1 MLVREQIVARMDR
14 APSGEAGAGKPELRL
29 PEALKPAR
37 EDARGGILRRLAASR
52 RFALGDRASGPRSGA
67 PRVRL
72 DLSQR
77 VIVKALVSRHA
88 MGASRGEALARHV
101 AYLGRQGA
109 GRDGVRATFFD
120 RSTDGSDPAATR
132 AWKDDRHHFRL
143 IVSPEHGDRI
153 PDLRGYVREVM
164 ARVTSDLGEPEL
176 DWIAT
181 CHFDTDQ
188 PHAHVLLR
196 GRRAD
201 ASDLVISRR
210 YISYGVRARAQEVAQ
225 EQLGNLARAEAEQR
239 LWRETQASGFTRLD
253 RRLLDERLP
262 DGTVSDGVGRSG
274 SWSALTRGRLRHL
287 ERLGLAQKV
296 AGRYRLADGLEM
308 ELRSA
313 QLRMD
318 VIRTMNQRR
327 LETGLEVRAKFSG
340 ALNGEVVRSGFHDEL
355 GGSSYAIV
363 REQGVEYY
371 ASLKFGQQPPE
382 VGRHVALS
390 LGSGRTLASS
400 VEHGL
405 GR

>member
-1 MLVREQIVARMDR
+1 M
-14 APSGEAGAGKPELRL
+14 
-29 PEALKPAR
+29 
-37 EDARGGILRRLAASR
+37 
-52 RFALGDRASGPRSGA
+52 
-67 PRVRL
+67 RL

-120 RSTDGSDPAATR
+120 RSTEGLDLAVTR

-143 IVSPEHGDRI
+143 IVSPELGDRI
-153 PDLRGYVREVM
+153 PDLRGYVRQVM
-164 ARVTSDLGEPEL
+164 ARVASDLGEPDL

-201 ASDLVISRR
+201 ASDLVISRQ

-225 EQLGNLARAEAEQR
+225 EQLGNLARADAEQR
-239 LWRETQASGFTRLD
+239 LWRETQANRFTRLD
-253 RRLLDERLP
+253 RRLLDERLA

-287 ERLGLAQKV
+287 ELLGLARKV
-296 AGRYRLADGLEM
+296 GGRYRLADGLEM
-308 ELRSA
+308 ELRTA

-327 LETGLEVRAKFSG
+327 LETGLDVKAKFSG
-340 ALNGEVVRSGFHDEL
+340 LLRGEVVKSGFHDEL
-355 GGSSYAIV
+355 GGASYAIV

-371 ASLKFGQQPPE
+371 AALKLGQQPLE

-390 LGSGRTLASS
+390 LGSVRPLASS